1 MREQGKT
8 RLGSLVIYLI
18 LVVYAVVSVG
28 PFLWSVSISFA
39 RTEEVDLLTSN
50 GFLPPHPT
58 LDNYRLYLNQ
68 PLFLRWVMNSFLVA
82 GVTTLGLLAFN
93 SLAGYA
99 LARIRFPGRNFFFWL
114 ILATMMVPSVVII
127 VPQYVLLNKLGW
139 LNSYQGL
146 TVPFMANAFGVF
158 LMRQFFLS
166 IPADLEEAARL
177 DGLSRFGIFWRV
189 ILPLARPALAAQL
202 IFQFLGQWNG
212 FMWPFLIARA
222 PEMFTLTVG
231 LQSFKA
237 VYYSFWNQVLAG
249 SMFLTVPVVIVFLIF
264 QRWFVQGITLTGM
277 KG

>member
-1 MREQGKT
+1 MGRKF
-8 RLGSLVIYLI
+8 LVYLI
-18 LVVYAVVSVG
+18 LILYTLISVG

-39 RTEEVDLLTSN
+39 RTEDVDTLPQHF
-50 GFLPPHPT
+50 FLPPRPT
-58 LDNYRLYLNQ
+58 LENYILYLQQ
-68 PLFLRWVMNSFLVA
+68 PLFLRWVLNSFIVA
-82 GVTTLGLLAFN
+82 GVTTLGLLFFN

-99 LARIRFPGRNFFFWL
+99 LARIRFPGREFLFWL
-114 ILATMMVPSVVII
+114 VLATMMVPSVVII
-127 VPQYVLLNKLGW
+127 VPQYVLLNRLGW

-166 IPADLEEAARL
+166 IPVELEEAARI
-177 DGLSRFGIFWRV
+177 DGLGRFGIFWRV

-212 FMWPFLIARA
+212 FMWPFLIARS

-237 VYYSFWNQVLAG
+237 EYYSFWNQVLAG

-264 QRWFVQGITLTGM
+264 QRWFIQGITLTGM